1 MKKLLLLTVCL
12 VLLTG
17 VAVAQEQEAQEKVQ
31 LINNT
36 EAGDSLEYEVIIFDT
51 GYEAWLHSHAKP
63 MSYYSQSYLEN
74 WNRQYVL
81 EWNYRYQSGMNPDI
95 VGSYIDYQP
104 NTDYGLE
111 VNYRLY
117 TYFVYV
123 EEQLNLK
130 LLNRGAR

>member
-1 MKKLLLLTVCL
+1 MHKLLLISVCL

-17 VAVAQEQEAQEKVQ
+17 VAVAQEQEAQDKVQ

-36 EAGDSLEYEVIIFDT
+36 ETGDSLEYEVIIFDA

-63 MSYYSQSYLEN
+63 ISYYSQSYLEN

-81 EWNYRYQSGMNPDI
+81 EWNYRYQSGLNPDI
-95 VGSYIDYQP
+95 VGSYIDYQHT
-104 NTDYGLE
+104 TDYGLE

-123 EEQLNLK
+123 EEKLNLK
-130 LLNRGAR
+130 LLNRGTR

>member
-1 MKKLLLLTVCL
+1 MHKLLLISVCL
-12 VLLTG
+12 ILLTG

-36 EAGDSLEYEVIIFDT
+36 ETGDSLEYEVIIFDA

-63 MSYYSQSYLEN
+63 ISYYSQSYLEN

-81 EWNYRYQSGMNPDI
+81 EWNYRYQSGLNPDI
-95 VGSYIDYQP
+95 VGSYIDYQHT
-104 NTDYGLE
+104 TDYGLE

-123 EEQLNLK
+123 EEKLNLK
-130 LLNRGAR
+130 LLNRGTR

>member
-1 MKKLLLLTVCL
+1 MQKLLLISVCL

-17 VAVAQEQEAQEKVQ
+17 VAVAQEQEAQEQVQ

-36 EAGDSLEYEVIIFDT
+36 ETGDSLEYEVIIFDA

-63 MSYYSQSYLEN
+63 ISYYSQSYLEN

-81 EWNYRYQSGMNPDI
+81 EWNYRYQSGLNPDI
-95 VGSYIDYQP
+95 VGSYIDYQHS
-104 NTDYGLE
+104 TVYGLE

-123 EEQLNLK
+123 EEKLNLK
-130 LLNRGAR
+130 LLNRGTR

>member
-1 MKKLLLLTVCL
+1 MQKLLLISVCL

-17 VAVAQEQEAQEKVQ
+17 IVVAQEQEAQEKVQ

-36 EAGDSLEYEVIIFDT
+36 ETGDSLEYEVIIFDA
-51 GYEAWLHSHAKP
+51 GYEAWLHSQAKP

-95 VGSYIDYQP
+95 VGSY
-104 NTDYGLE
+104 
-111 VNYRLY
+111 
-117 TYFVYV
+117 
-123 EEQLNLK
+123 
-130 LLNRGAR
+130 